1 MMKKRSRFYEKEM
14 YAPDMVFLRMATSV
28 ELVSRMASSM
38 KRVTAMIKDTVA
50 IFIKHLGKLIEF
62 RIIDASS
69 QNTHL
74 INGALRSALIGPPVV
89 VFPIPFVYI
98 FDFFM
103 IIGCKR
109 AFISRGSFL

>member
-1 MMKKRSRFYEKEM
+1 
-14 YAPDMVFLRMATSV
+14 
-28 ELVSRMASSM
+28 
-38 KRVTAMIKDTVA
+38 MIKDTVA